1 MPTRRE
7 VAQALYGAWRLA
19 HLDRQALGYFD
30 LSHDGVWRSFWAAAI
45 CYPGFF
51 VLLLLRVDSST
62 VAQSGFLHILIVE
75 TIGYVVAWT
84 AFPLLVLGFCRRIGR
99 FEQGFDFVAAYN
111 WSQVLQTA
119 LLVIVALANATV
131 VAEGLAPILDL
142 ASYLAILGYEWFI
155 AYLALESRRGVATV
169 IVLIDVALG
178 SILVVISASL
188 Y

>member
-1 MPTRRE
+1 MPSRRE

-19 HLDRQALGYFD
+19 HLDRQALAYFD
-30 LSHDGVWRSFWAAAI
+30 LSHGGVWRSFWASAI
-45 CYPGFF
+45 CYPGF
-51 VLLLLRVDSST
+51 VALLFLRIDSAT

-84 AFPLLVLGFCRRIGR
+84 AFPLLVLGFCRRIGC
-99 FEQGFDFVAAYN
+99 FEAGFDFVAAYN

-119 LLVIVALANATV
+119 LLVMVAIANATLIGGGMAAV
-131 VAEGLAPILDL
+131 LDL

-155 AYLALESRRGVATV
+155 AYLALESRGWAAGA
-169 IVLIDVALG
+169 IVLIDVVLG
-178 SILVVISASL
+178 TILAVVSSSL